1 MNKDKLLHLL
11 STIRTIMESAPA
23 PSLSTMSG
31 SSTFTVSG
39 VAGIGGDQDIKL
51 GKNATRGANSWGA
64 NNTKASA
71 EYHKNNNMSL
81 STNRGPSYDDRWRNN
96 IVTADDQSD
105 PITQRNEW
113 SDGVYEGWERY
124 LSDNW
129 HGEDFEPGYG
139 WNDPILQWVD
149 KNGTHHYIPN
159 PTFNHPSIPL
169 GYPHVQNPGDNSP
182 HSPYT
187 PTNAPAAPAAP
198 VQRYPYDPNAIDR
211 IDAWEDWIEHWDP
224 TDEIL
229 QLLNY
234 PTGNPPGWN
243 PKP

>member
-1 MNKDKLLHLL
+1 
-11 STIRTIMESAPA
+11 MESAPA